1 MFMFS
6 KNYSPFLLI
15 YLFTAFSFCLNP
27 VSSFAQSATGKIAG
41 KITDQNTG
49 EDIIGLTV
57 VIEGTTKGVQTNI
70 EGRYS
75 LDNLVPGNYTLVFR
89 YLTYGTKKVEN
100 VVVIAG
106 QLTELSVT
114 MAEESRSINEV
125 VVTSTF
131 QRESINALYS
141 IQKNNVSISDG
152 ISSDV
157 IKRSPDKSTSD
168 VLKRVSGTSIQDNKF
183 VIIRG
188 LSDRYNVAMLNN
200 SILPSSEPDKRAFSF
215 DIIPSNL
222 IDNIIINKTASPEL
236 PGDFAGGVVQV
247 LTRDV
252 PEENFIDFSVGF
264 GLNTQSTFNKF
275 ISNGR
280 GKYDYLGFGDG
291 SRKLPEGFPS
301 SRANFNRASQA
312 DRIKF
317 SKLFKNSYDEK
328 SSTALPSQSYQVTFG
343 NKRILKNSAAF
354 ATIASLTY
362 RNSQNITPVERF
374 DYDNQEKT
382 PAYEYEDT
390 QYRFSTNV
398 GALLNLT
405 YIKDKSKISLKNL
418 ANKVFD
424 EVYNDRIGSN
434 QVTLSD
440 IKFKINDLTQKS
452 LVSTQ
457 LLGEHKLNYEGILLN
472 WNVNFAN
479 TQRDQPDFRTISYNR
494 PFSLPDSEF
503 SVIDRSSRRFYST
516 LDENAYGGSA
526 SGQLPFELFDLKN
539 SIKIGGSA
547 LVRDRSFE
555 ARIFNYATASINFN
569 DNLLTLPFD
578 QIFSENNMN
587 QNGFIQS
594 EFTNNN
600 DAYNSQSNLH
610 AGFINLDNQI
620 TKSIKLNWG
629 VRAESFNQQLESK
642 ATSGTDLIKIDTGNV
657 NLLPSANLTIALSE
671 KSNLRFSASKTLSRP
686 EFRELAPF
694 EFYDFITASSLSGNP
709 DLKQSENQNYDTR
722 FEYYPSPGEVTSIS
736 AFYKRFKN
744 PIELIANSSSNSDL
758 RRFSYEN
765 AKEANIYGFE
775 FEFRRKLTFLNPT
788 INWLQDITLF
798 TNAAYI
804 ISTVDLVNQNRED
817 RALQGQSP
825 YLVNAGFQYFNATNN
840 YAISV
845 LYNRIGERIFVV
857 GFQGY
862 PDYYENSR
870 SVMDIQL
877 SKKIIKNAGEL
888 KLNISDIFNQRAI
901 IYQNLDNEKSY
912 NNNKDRVISKGNLGT
927 NVALSFSYKFGLLK
941 EAKSFTN

>member
-100 VVVIAG
+100 VVVNAG

-291 SRKLPEGFPS
+291 NRNLPEGFPITPKRYNNS
-301 SRANFNRASQA
+301 NLD
-312 DRIKF
+312 DRIKS
-317 SKLFKNSYDEK
+317 SKLFENKYAEQ
-328 SSTALPSQSYQVTFG
+328 SSTALPSQNYQVTFG
-343 NKRILKNSAAF
+343 TKKILKNSAVLG
-354 ATIASLTY
+354 TIASLTY
-362 RNSQNITPVERF
+362 RNSQNISPITRY
-374 DYDNQEKT
+374 DYDGES
-382 PAYEYEDT
+382 AYFQYDDK

-405 YIKDKSKISLKNL
+405 YIKNNNKISFKNL
-418 ANKVFD
+418 ANKVLD
-424 EVYNDRIGSN
+424 EVYTSRTGYNTNNANNVRFGSN
-434 QVTLSD
+434 E
-440 IKFKINDLTQKS
+440 LTQKS
-452 LVSTQ
+452 LVSSQ
-457 LLGEHKLNYEGILLN
+457 LLGQHKLNYKDVLLN
-472 WNVNFAN
+472 WNINFAN
-479 TQRDQPDFRTISYNR
+479 TQRDQPDLRTIL
-494 PFSLPDSEF
+494 FSQPLNLPDTRYTIVDRNSRHFF
-503 SVIDRSSRRFYST
+503 SS
-516 LDENAYGGSA
+516 LNENAVGGA
-526 SGQLPFELFDLKN
+526 FNAQLPFDFLTLK
-539 SIKIGGSA
+539 SSFKIGSN
-547 LVRDRSFE
+547 LLIRDRRFD
-555 ARIFNYATASINFN
+555 ARIFNYKSATPNFN
-569 DNLLTLPFD
+569 NSIIYLPID
-578 QIFSENNMN
+578 QVFSTNNIN
-587 QNGFIQS
+587 TEGFVLN
-594 EFTNNN
+594 EFTNFT
-600 DAYNSQSNLH
+600 DTYTAQSNLLSS
-610 AGFINLDNQI
+610 FINLDNQL
-620 TKSIKLNWG
+620 TKKIKLNWG
-629 VRAESFNQQLESK
+629 FRLESFNQQLDTRNLSDK
-642 ATSGTDLIKIDTGNV
+642 AISIKANNFDI
-657 NLLPSANLTIALSE
+657 LPSANLSLALTE
-671 KSNLRFSASKTLSRP
+671 KSNIRFSASKTVSRP

-694 EFYDFITASSLSGNP
+694 SFYDFLTSSSLSGNP
-709 DLKQSENQNYDTR
+709 VLKQSNNQNYDTR

-744 PIELIANSSSNSDL
+744 PIEQIANSASGADL
-758 RRFSYEN
+758 RIFSFEN
-765 AKEANIYGFE
+765 AKEANTFGFE
-775 FEFRRKLTFLNPT
+775 FEFRRKLAFINPST
-788 INWLQDITLF
+788 IWLQDFSLF
-798 TNAAYI
+798 ANAAYM
-804 ISTVDLVNQNRED
+804 ISKVDLSNQKSVD

-825 YLVNAGFQYFNATNN
+825 YLINSGLQYANQSKN

-845 LYNRIGERIFVV
+845 LYNRIGQRIFVV
-857 GFQGY
+857 GYQGY
-862 PDYYENSR
+862 ADYYENSR
-870 SVMDIQL
+870 DVIDIQI
-877 SKKIIKNAGEL
+877 SKKVISNAGEL
-888 KLNISDIFNQRAI
+888 KINVSDIFNQKAI
-901 IYQNLDNEKSY
+901 IYQNGDSKKSY
-912 NNNKDRVISKGNLGT
+912 NKNNDRIINISTLGT
-927 NVALSFSYKFGLLK
+927 NVSLSFSYKFGLLK